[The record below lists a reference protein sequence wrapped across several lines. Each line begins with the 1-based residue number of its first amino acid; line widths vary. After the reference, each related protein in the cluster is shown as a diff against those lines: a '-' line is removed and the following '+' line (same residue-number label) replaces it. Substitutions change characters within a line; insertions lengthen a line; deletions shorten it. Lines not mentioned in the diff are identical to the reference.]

1 MASKTVTRSIQ
12 LGPRSH
18 FHRLHSPS
26 LSTEFVTISLSSTSQ
41 RRLIIGPFIRRTTEN
56 NFQFHLD
63 RACQEHYS
71 RRTLRH
77 LSQRTKN
84 CAPKAID
91 DRRLFS
97 AKWEIHFHCKEI
109 KSFCLPSEDISE
121 NDECNIIWCVT
132 FAHQKADLL
141 QKNGTSLH
149 KSLSRWIIPVV
160 SWSRGRETTTKRP
173 TKTKRNDR
181 SVTN

>member
-1 MASKTVTRSIQ
+1 MATRQ
-12 LGPRSH
+12 DGVENRELGPRSH

-41 RRLIIGPFIRRTTEN
+41 RRLIIGPFIRKTTEN
-56 NFQFHLD
+56 NFQFNLD
-63 RACQEHYS
+63 RTCQQHYS
-71 RRTLRH
+71 RRTLGH

-97 AKWEIHFHCKEI
+97 AQWEIHFHCKEI
-109 KSFCLPSEDISE
+109 KSFRLPSKDISE
-121 NDECNIIWCVT
+121 NDECNILCNLRPSKRRVIT
-132 FAHQKADLL
+132 GPSFY
-141 QKNGTSLH
+141 
-149 KSLSRWIIPVV
+149 KSLCHALDHPRRFLVT
-160 SWSRGRETTTKRP
+160 WSGNDHETTHE
-173 TKTKRNDR
+173 TKRNDW